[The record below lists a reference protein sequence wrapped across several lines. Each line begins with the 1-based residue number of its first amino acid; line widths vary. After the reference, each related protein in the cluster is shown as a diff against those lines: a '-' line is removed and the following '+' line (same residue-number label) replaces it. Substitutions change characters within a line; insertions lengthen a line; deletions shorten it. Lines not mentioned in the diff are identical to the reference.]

1 MAGWADQFLADPA
14 MPIQTWMIYGAYGY
28 SARLVAEHA
37 KDRGLT
43 PVLAGRNGDKTKAVA
58 DEFGF
63 EHRAF
68 ALDDPELIAM
78 SLRDIDAVI
87 HCAGPF
93 SATSTPMLEA
103 CLSSGTHYFDISG
116 EMDVFENAHSTR
128 VDAAAKHAEIVVC
141 PGVGFDV
148 VPTDCIARALADELP
163 DANELALGFQG
174 DMNVSPGTAK
184 TIVEKLGEGTVARRN
199 GKLINIPIELRN
211 IDYGKGPR
219 QSMSVSWGDI
229 STAYYT
235 TGIGNITVY
244 WPANDRTIRQFRI
257 AGRLRPL
264 LRLGW
269 VQRLIKKQIE
279 KRVEGPGREQ
289 RDSQSVS
296 IWGEARNVAGR
307 VVSARMTTANGYTVT
322 QLAPVA
328 IIEHMSRHDVTAGS
342 VTPAL
347 LMGKDFAS
355 SLDHSSEIE
364 VA

>member
-1 MAGWADQFLADPA
+1 

-28 SARLVAEHA
+28 SAQLIAELA
-37 KDRGLT
+37 KDRGLA
-43 PVLAGRNGDKTKAVA
+43 PVLAGRNADKTKAVA
-58 DEFGF
+58 DQLGLA
-63 EHRAF
+63 HGAF
-68 ALDDPELIAM
+68 ALDDPGLIAEN
-78 SLRDIDAVI
+78 LRDIDAVI

-103 CLSSGTHYFDISG
+103 CLSSRTHYFDITG

-128 VDAAAKHAEIVVC
+128 VDDAAKKAGIVIC

-148 VPTDCIARALADELP
+148 VPTDCIARTLADELP
-163 DANELALGFQG
+163 DATELALGFHG

-184 TIVEKLGEGTVARRN
+184 TIVERLGDGTFARRD
-199 GKLINIPIELRN
+199 GTLISIPIELRE
-211 IDYGKGPR
+211 IDYGNGPR
-219 QSMSVSWGDI
+219 QSISVSWGDI

-244 WPANDRTIRQFRI
+244 WPANDQMIRQFRT
-257 AGRLRPL
+257 AGLFRPL

-269 VQRLIKKQIE
+269 VQRLLKKQIE
-279 KRVEGPGREQ
+279 KRVQGPSRDQ
-289 RDSQSVS
+289 RDSRSVHV
-296 IWGEARNVAGR
+296 WGEVRNAAGR

-328 IIEHMSRHDVTAGS
+328 IIEHLLAQDVAPGS
-342 VTPAL
+342 TTPAL

-355 SLDHSSEIE
+355 SLPGSSEIG
-364 VA
+364 VY